1 MIKKTINIDADDIN
15 KSVVFP
21 TDSDGL
27 CQILN
32 RESREMVAYYLQGNF
47 MKAIR
52 EGLAISNKVDL
63 TFKMTVK
70 QRKRDKQL
78 TITW

>member
-1 MIKKTINIDADDIN
+1 MKKTIKIDVADKH

-21 TDSDGL
+21 TDDDGL

-32 RESREMVAYYLQGNF
+32 REARGMVAHYLQGDF

-52 EGLAISNKVDL
+52 EGLVISKKVDL

-70 QRKRDKQL
+70 QRKKDKQL